1 MMAGTTADEFE
12 FECPQ
17 CSEQF
22 EVNDGMREALLERG
36 CPVCT
41 SAVTETAFSSLSSR

>member
-1 MMAGTTADEFE
+1 MSGITADEFE

-17 CSEQF
+17 CGEQF
-22 EVNDGMREALLERG
+22 EVNGGMRDALLERG

-41 SAVTETAFSSLSSR
+41 STVSGTAFTPLSSR